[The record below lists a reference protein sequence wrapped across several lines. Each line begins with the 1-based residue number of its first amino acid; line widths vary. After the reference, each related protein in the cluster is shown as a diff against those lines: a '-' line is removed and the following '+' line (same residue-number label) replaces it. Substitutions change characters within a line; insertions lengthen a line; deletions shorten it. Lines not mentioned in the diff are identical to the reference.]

1 MRKITVLFVVACLA
15 SSAFGLTVK
24 DSSLFPTKYEATG
37 GRPEVEQPFWS
48 HPAWADSTAAFTF
61 GGMLFGSSDVGGY
74 GSAAWYGGKPDYVD
88 GFTFETSIQI
98 IGAQNPGTR
107 RNFTIGG
114 YDNTGAAAY
123 GTLCIGATDARV
135 EQTATGFHEL
145 GAMTNND
152 TQHVWRV
159 AGYLAGG
166 DPNAPVMQVWR
177 DGVDLGA
184 WDVSWPSSPGN
195 GSWMGDLSGQCAG
208 AWEMEYMRADLTGA
222 YAPVPEPATMALLGL
237 GGLALFKKRRK

>member
-1 MRKITVLFVVACLA
+1 MMRKFVALIIVAFLA
-15 SSAFGLTVK
+15 SNAFGLAVK

-61 GGMLFGSSDVGGY
+61 GGILFGSSDVGGY
-74 GSAAWYGGKPDYVD
+74 GSAAWYGGKPDYPE

-114 YDNTGAAAY
+114 YDNTGATAY

-135 EQTATGFHEL
+135 EQTATGFHDIYA
-145 GAMTNND
+145 GINND
-152 TQHVWRV
+152 AQHVWRV
-159 AGYLAGG
+159 AGYV
-166 DPNAPVMQVWR
+166 DDSNTPVMQVWR

-184 WDVSWPSSPGN
+184 WDVSWAASPGN

-208 AWEMEYMRADLTGA
+208 AWEMEYMRVDFTGA
-222 YAPVPEPATMALLGL
+222 YAPIPEPVTIALFGL
-237 GGLALFKKRRK
+237 GGLALFKRKK